1 MSVET
6 TPISDLRQ
14 RKQSVGAIQIIDKS
28 GQKHTVHLDELT
40 EADRELAE
48 KFGYQPVR
56 AFPEVKL
63 IYECILTFAS
73 NRCSSANLDTWLPSL
88 LLSVS
93 VGCSRRSPLLISIV
107 SNLYASRGRKMLGLT
122 LQSSG
127 SWWNQVHF
135 RSTLL

>member
-14 RKQSVGAIQIIDKS
+14 RKQSVGAIQITDKA

-56 AFPEVKL
+56 EDPK
-63 IYECILTFAS
+63 T
-73 NRCSSANLDTWLPSL
+73 
-88 LLSVS
+88 
-93 VGCSRRSPLLISIV
+93 
-107 SNLYASRGRKMLGLT
+107 
-122 LQSSG
+122 
-127 SWWNQVHF
+127 
-135 RSTLL
+135 